1 MGKYLNNIFFAV
13 GLIAVIVM
21 LCTFDVSFIQ
31 LWEDITKAGY
41 WLILILGLWLILYV
55 MNTMAWKIIIGGGG
69 SCVIGFFSLLKLTI
83 TGFALN
89 YATPMGLLGG
99 EAYKIME
106 MSRYIGIQRATS
118 SVILFTMMHVFSH
131 LWFWLTGVVVYLIL
145 SVCGI
150 VSLDTGMQLI
160 LIFATCFCGVGIYL
174 FVRGYK
180 NGMVMKLLLLV
191 SRIPGLRSRGIRFI
205 RSHRANLEKID
216 RQISELHGQNKRSF
230 WGSFFLE
237 YFGRLLQ
244 SFEILFMLM
253 LFGIDNGG
261 GLDGFLLTFLFSFLI
276 LAFTSLFAN
285 LLGFLPLQ
293 LGGREGGFAMSVTQL
308 GMSGDIS
315 MFVSI
320 ICRVREIFWTC
331 TGLFLMKL
339 GEHPSRTEGTPC
351 K

>member
-1 MGKYLNNIFFAV
+1 MGKYLNNIFFTV
-13 GLIAVIVM
+13 GLVAVIVM
-21 LCTFDVSFIQ
+21 FCTFDVSFAQ

-41 WLILILGLWLILYV
+41 WLVLILGLWFVLYT
-55 MNTMAWKIIIGGGG
+55 MNAMAWKVIIKGSG
-69 SCVIGFFSLLKLTI
+69 SCTISFLRLLKLTI

-106 MSRYIGIQRATS
+106 MSKHIGIQRATS

-131 LWFWLTGVVVYLIL
+131 LCFWLTSVTAYLALSGMDIL
-145 SVCGI
+145 P
-150 VSLDTGMQLI
+150 LNTGMGLV
-160 LIFATCFCGVGIYL
+160 LAFVVCFCGGGIYL
-174 FVRGYK
+174 FVKGYK
-180 NGMVMKLLLLV
+180 NGMVLKLLGLV
-191 SRIPGLRSRGIRFI
+191 SKIPGLRAWGARFI
-205 RSHRANLEKID
+205 EKHKEDLHKID

-237 YFGRLLQ
+237 YLGRLLQ
-244 SFEILFMLM
+244 SFEIFFMLM

-261 GLDGFLLTFLFSFLI
+261 GLEGCLLTFLFSFLI

-308 GMSGDIS
+308 GMSSDIS

-320 ICRVREIFWTC
+320 ICRVRELFWTSV
-331 TGLFLMKL
+331 GLLLMKL
-339 GEHPSRTEGTPC
+339 GKYPS
-351 K
+351 